1 MVMLRVPRQRAQD
14 LLVQRIEDGRSLGDR
29 LAGEINSDAAY
40 TGWIHDKER
49 WKRLS
54 LEALDVVYG
63 GGSKEWKELEDSDRI
78 FMVAVGTPRHVEAER
93 ALERHASSLNVLQS
107 LVERLDLADEP
118 PAPAAEPE
126 PKEEPVPA
134 GVFIVHGHDEL
145 TREQVARTIEQE
157 GRKAVILHEQANKG
171 QTLIEKFERYA
182 AEAGWAVVLLTD
194 DDVGG
199 TSKES
204 LQPRARQNVVLEM
217 GFFYGRFGR
226 ERVAVLYEEGVELPS
241 DTLGIAY
248 IPLDEGGAWKAKLLK
263 ELE

>member
-1 MVMLRVPRQRAQD
+1 MLRVPRQRAQD
-14 LLVQRIEDGRSLGDR
+14 LIEQRIEDGRSLGDR
-29 LAGEINSDAAY
+29 LAREINSEAAY

-54 LEALDVVYG
+54 LETLRVVYG
-63 GGSKEWKELEDSDRI
+63 EDSNEWKELDDSDRI
-78 FMVAVGTPRHVEAER
+78 FMVAVGTPWHVEAER

-118 PAPAAEPE
+118 PAPAVAEPE
-126 PKEEPVPA
+126 SKEEPVPA

-145 TREQVARTIEQE
+145 IREQVARTIEQE

-171 QTLIEKFERYA
+171 QTLIEKFERHA
-182 AEAGWAVVLLTD
+182 SEAGWAVVLLTS

-199 TSKES
+199 TSNKS

-226 ERVAVLYEEGVELPS
+226 ERVAVLYEEDVELPS

-248 IPLDEGGAWKAKLLK
+248 IPLDAGGAWKAKLLR

>member
-14 LLVQRIEDGRSLGDR
+14 LLAQRIEDGRSLGDR
-29 LAGEINSDAAY
+29 LAKEINSDAAY

-54 LEALDVVYG
+54 LEVLDVVYG

-78 FMVAVGTPRHVEAER
+78 FMVAVGTPWHVEAER

-107 LVERLDLADEP
+107 LVERLDLADELP
-118 PAPAAEPE
+118 RPAAER
-126 PKEEPVPA
+126 KESPVPT
-134 GVFIVHGHDEL
+134 GVFVVHGHDEVI
-145 TREQVARTIEQE
+145 REQVARTIEQV

-171 QTLIEKFERYA
+171 QTIIEKFERHA
-182 AEAGWAVVLLTD
+182 AEAGWAVILLTA

-199 TSKES
+199 TSKER

-217 GFFYGRFGR
+217 GFFYGRLGR
-226 ERVAVLYEEGVELPS
+226 ERVAVLYGEGVELPS
-241 DTLGIAY
+241 DALGIAY
-248 IPLDEGGAWKAKLLK
+248 IPIDAAGAWKVKMLR
-263 ELE
+263 ELDE